1 MIFFLNKKIIYIVLF
16 YLFILFIYFPLSPF
30 FPPLFFPFPFP
41 FPLSS
46 PFPPFLLPFLFFL
59 FISFPFLN
67 YNLPIFSDLILYFL
81 EKEIEPYNNPSF
93 SHSFLKSLPNSIHV
107 LIHTS
112 CHVKLSSLHYVYITP
127 QNDMLNIFWYI
138 TTVTFIRNTFC
149 H

>member
-16 YLFILFIYFPLSPF
+16 YLFIFFISFPLSPF
-30 FPPLFFPFPFP
+30 FLSPPLLSLSLSLIFPFSSLPSPFPFL
-41 FPLSS
+41 PLY
-46 PFPPFLLPFLFFL
+46 FL
-59 FISFPFLN
+59 SFLN